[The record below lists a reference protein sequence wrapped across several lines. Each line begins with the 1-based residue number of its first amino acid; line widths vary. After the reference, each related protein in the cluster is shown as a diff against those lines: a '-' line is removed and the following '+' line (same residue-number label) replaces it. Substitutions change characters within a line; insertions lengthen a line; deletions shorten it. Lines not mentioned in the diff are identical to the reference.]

1 MAVTIKSKSEI
12 AIMREA
18 GMILAKVHKEL
29 EKSVKAGMSTFEVDA
44 LCEKLIKGYGAIPS
58 CKGYEGFPGSI
69 CVSIND
75 EIVHGIPRK
84 DKIIKDGDLVSL
96 DFCVL
101 YKGWQSDGA
110 RTLQIGEVSPE
121 AKQLNEVTKQC
132 FYEGIKYAKA
142 GNHLYDISAAINDYA
157 DSFGYGVIRELVGHG
172 IGKEMHEDPQI
183 PNFRQRRRGLRLE
196 PGMTL
201 CIEPM
206 ISMGRPEIVIL
217 DDDWTVLTEDGSLAS
232 HYENTILITDGEPE
246 ILTPVESL

>member
-1 MAVTIKSKSEI
+1 M
-12 AIMREA
+12 
-18 GMILAKVHKEL
+18 
-29 EKSVKAGMSTFEVDA
+29 
-44 LCEKLIKGYGAIPS
+44 
-58 CKGYEGFPGSI
+58 
-69 CVSIND
+69 
-75 EIVHGIPRK
+75 
-84 DKIIKDGDLVSL
+84 
-96 DFCVL
+96 L

>member
-12 AIMREA
+12 AIMKEA
-18 GMILAKVHKEL
+18 GIILAKVHKEL
-29 EKSVKAGMSTFEVDA
+29 EKNVKAGMSTLEIDA
-44 LCEKLIKGYGAIPS
+44 LGEKLIRGYGAIPS
-58 CKGYEGFPGSI
+58 CKGYEGFPNALCIS
-69 CVSIND
+69 VND
-75 EIVHGIPRK
+75 EIVHGIPNK
-84 DKIIKDGDLVSL
+84 NKIVRDGDIVSL

-110 RTLQIGEVSPE
+110 RTLMIGEVSPE
-121 AKQLNEVTKQC
+121 AKQLVEVTKQC

-157 DSFGYGVIRELVGHG
+157 DKYGYGVVRELVGHG

-183 PNFRQRRRGLRLE
+183 PNFRQRRRGLKLE

-206 ISMGRPEIVIL
+206 ITMGRPEIVVL

-246 ILTPVESL
+246 ILTPVENL